1 MLSLGKTISPPLKI
15 KDTVDDTDVIYC
27 SLQEALI
34 SEHFFHLTGFILKV
48 VKLI

>member
-27 SLQEALI
+27 SLQGALI
-34 SEHFFHLTGFILKV
+34 SEYFFHWQVFILKV